1 MSFRAGSIA
10 REIGSAVAVLAV
22 YLLVLLTPLHQAAG
36 LQQDLSELGYSS
48 VTNWSICAANMVD
61 DGQDETVAS
70 KCPVAGVGK
79 FEFAAIAPAT
89 LDLEPALVAARAYN
103 FAALAHGFSANAPHF
118 GQARAPPATV

>member
-1 MSFRAGSIA
+1 MTFRTGSIA

-22 YLLVLLTPLHQAAG
+22 YLLVLLAPLHQAAG

-48 VTNWSICAANMVD
+48 VTNWSICASNIVD
-61 DGQDETVAS
+61 DGEDDTVAI

-79 FEFAAIAPAT
+79 YEFAAIAPGT
-89 LDLEPALVAARAYN
+89 VDLDPARVAARTYY
-103 FAALAHGFSANAPHF
+103 FVALAHAFSGNAPHF